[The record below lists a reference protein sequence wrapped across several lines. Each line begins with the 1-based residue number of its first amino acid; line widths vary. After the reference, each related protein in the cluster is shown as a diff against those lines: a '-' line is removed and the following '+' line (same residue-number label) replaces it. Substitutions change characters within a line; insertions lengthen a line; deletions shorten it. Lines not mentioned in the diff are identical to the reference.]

1 MPDIMRQAIMRR
13 AMNTAP
19 DLVPVLV
26 RLETAHGALRAA
38 KQVADQLP
46 DRSAVSE
53 RLAEIEDMVDN
64 LIEGL
69 R

>member
-1 MPDIMRQAIMRR
+1 MPDILRQTILRR

-46 DRSAVSE
+46 DRSAVSL
-53 RLAEIEDMVDN
+53 RLAEIEDMIHD